1 MPRRRMHYFHGTA
14 GHPPFP
20 RVQGPNHAGL
30 FLGTGDFRAALA
42 AGNRP
47 PERCIGGPTGPG
59 RAIPRE
65 VAHPHG
71 TRRVSESART
81 ACNGGA
87 GPRRVVLGAGRRGPG
102 RPRRA
107 LPRSRPAGPRR
118 RSRAALG
125 PARRRRPG
133 AEVLD
138 ATEGPVPPVGHSCD
152 GAVITEAGDHPV
164 VAHLVFL
171 CALTLDRD
179 GSCTSAAA
187 GDLATARIDYDDR
200 PDFGAGVLV
209 DDRGITTLHTV
220 ATCLYG
226 RGDADAVAGG
236 ARPAGAAAT
245 RRAPAGRDGGGVAF
259 AAIHLRRLHGGPGR
273 PSGPPTGPRPSHHT
287 VEWRSDHPPSS
298 HRPSGSSTCSRGWH
312 ARTIVSPG
320 PKGDAA
326 GTPRPGGAI
335 GSRPQPH
342 RVPRGLAH
350 RRTTV
355 PGGERRR
362 WDRFLP
368 RRPPRSGAGSL
379 SSQVTTR
386 GTKAR
391 AKLVWPSACRV

>member
-59 RAIPRE
+59 RAVPRE

-118 RSRAALG
+118 RSRAALE

-171 CALTLDRD
+171 CAD
-179 GSCTSAAA
+179 
-187 GDLATARIDYDDR
+187 
-200 PDFGAGVLV
+200 
-209 DDRGITTLHTV
+209 
-220 ATCLYG
+220 
-226 RGDADAVAGG
+226 
-236 ARPAGAAAT
+236 
-245 RRAPAGRDGGGVAF
+245 
-259 AAIHLRRLHGGPGR
+259 
-273 PSGPPTGPRPSHHT
+273 
-287 VEWRSDHPPSS
+287 
-298 HRPSGSSTCSRGWH
+298 
-312 ARTIVSPG
+312 
-320 PKGDAA
+320 
-326 GTPRPGGAI
+326 PRPGRVLHQCRGRRLGHGADRLR
-335 GSRPQPH
+335 RPARLRRRRPRRRPGDHHAPH
-342 RVPRGLAH
+342 RCHMPL
-350 RRTTV
+350 
-355 PGGERRR
+355 
-362 WDRFLP
+362 
-368 RRPPRSGAGSL
+368 RP
-379 SSQVTTR
+379 
-386 GTKAR
+386 
-391 AKLVWPSACRV
+391 W

>member
-59 RAIPRE
+59 RAVPRE

-118 RSRAALG
+118 RSRAALE

-226 RGDADAVAGG
+226 RGDADAVAWALAQLGPQPLV
-236 ARPAGAAAT
+236 ALQQAAT
-245 RRAPAGRDGGGVAF
+245 AVAWRSRPSTYVVCTEDLAVHPDLQRVLARRTTPSS
-259 AAIHLRRLHGGPGR
+259 GGPI
-273 PSGPPTGPRPSHHT
+273 T
-287 VEWRSDHPPSS
+287 PPSS